1 MESKGKNRS
10 SRDEKWVDSLK
21 SRGKSLK
28 NTFDLRHGAV
38 AITASSLGEQ
48 EYCEQKVEMSLTHEE
63 IQTESKL
70 AGERLHEELLPM
82 EKTTLDALIEDIL
95 TKRTYTASFHLA
107 AKYNGYLL
115 AGIPDAVI
123 FRLGKPAFVIELK
136 TTRRNPT
143 ILWPGQRVQVTTYGM
158 LLELMGFDCSDLEL
172 SVFTLKRTK
181 EPTEDQK
188 KQFLGKAVWVL
199 IGEKT
204 KELVSSLKGALAIHT
219 FHYNPKEARNNIE
232 ASVGGWLKQREPVPT
247 RNPRKCKPCE
257 FNDIC
262 RFSLV

>member
-1 MESKGKNRS
+1 MEPSGNNPPTDDR
-10 SRDEKWVDSLK
+10 WIDSLK
-21 SRGKSLK
+21 SRENIVDNSLE
-28 NTFDLRHGAV
+28 LRHGAL
-38 AITASSLGEQ
+38 AITASSLGQ
-48 EYCEQKVEMSLTHEE
+48 QQYCEQKVEMSLTHEE

-95 TKRTYTASFHLA
+95 TKKTYTASFPLA

-123 FRLGKPAFVIELK
+123 FRLGKPAFILELK

-143 ILWPGQRVQVTTYGM
+143 VLWPSQRVQVTTYGM

-219 FHYNPKEARNNIE
+219 FHYNPKEARDNIE
-232 ASVGGWLKQREPVPT
+232 PSIGYWLKQREPVPT

-262 RFSLV
+262 PFSLV

>member
-1 MESKGKNRS
+1 MGSAQTAYKIYEVRHRPVKESEFALHSKYCLYACPHCGF
-10 SRDEKWVDSLK
+10 EACASL
-21 SRGKSLK
+21 
-28 NTFDLRHGAV
+28 
-38 AITASSLGEQ
+38 
-48 EYCEQKVEMSLTHEE
+48 
-63 IQTESKL
+63 
-70 AGERLHEELLPM
+70 
-82 EKTTLDALIEDIL
+82 
-95 TKRTYTASFHLA
+95 
-107 AKYNGYLL
+107 
-115 AGIPDAVI
+115 
-123 FRLGKPAFVIELK
+123 LK

-143 ILWPGQRVQVTTYGM
+143 VLWPSQRVQVTTYGM

-219 FHYNPKEARNNIE
+219 FHYNPKEARDNIE
-232 ASVGGWLKQREPVPT
+232 PSVGYWLKQREPVPT

-262 RFSLV
+262 PFSLV